1 MSCTSSLHS
10 VMYYI
15 CCIGEAD
22 TSQTEENIYATSKYV
37 LLQNDGRTT
46 TNSASMCENSTGVH
60 DKFMKSKFSSSGSSA
75 RVSKRAFN
83 RWMVAYT
90 LLKNEQLIVC
100 IEICAVNQ
108 LSDMFVI
115 GFFCRQ

>member
-15 CCIGEAD
+15 YCIGEAD

-108 LSDMFVI
+108 LSHWLLL
-115 GFFCRQ
+115 